1 MKNGVQIKVTVDD
14 IGKLEDTI
22 KKINEIKKKH
32 LFGTDVDVIIEVLQ
46 S

>member
-1 MKNGVQIKVTVDD
+1 MKNDVQIKVTVDD

-22 KKINEIKKKH
+22 KKINEIKEKH
-32 LFGTDVDVIIEVLQ
+32 LFGADVDVIIEVLQ